1 MFVPVAAPFTKT
13 LSVSL
18 FGPQFGGNWLTN
30 QTIQLLAAAPAG
42 GEKKVKI
49 YIISGIQTSQINETG
64 PAGRLCGLD
73 CRPFQRPRLS
83 IALQPKV
90 FVLEHKKKEIIRKK
104 NKVKRLPRGGD
115 VGLGWQVDRYGGR

>member
-30 QTIQLLAAAPAG
+30 QTIQLRAAAPAG

-64 PAGRLCGLD
+64 PTGRLCGLD

-90 FVLEHKKKEIIRKK
+90 LEHTQKRNNQEK

>member
-30 QTIQLLAAAPAG
+30 QTIQLRAAAPAG

-64 PAGRLCGLD
+64 PTGRLCGLD

-90 FVLEHKKKEIIRKK
+90 LEHTQKRNNQEKK
-104 NKVKRLPRGGD
+104 
-115 VGLGWQVDRYGGR
+115 